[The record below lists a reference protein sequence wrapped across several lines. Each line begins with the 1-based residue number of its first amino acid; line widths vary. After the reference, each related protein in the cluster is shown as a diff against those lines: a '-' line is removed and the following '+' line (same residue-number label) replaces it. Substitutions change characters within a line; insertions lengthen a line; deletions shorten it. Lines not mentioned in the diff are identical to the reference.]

1 VKVCAVL
8 SAILVYQERGRL
20 ERTALF
26 ASNFALNGRKMQ
38 QKLLKCQKW
47 VLEMRQWELRK
58 FLRSN
63 VV

>member
-1 VKVCAVL
+1 VCVVL
-8 SAILVYQERGRL
+8 SAILVCQENGKL
-20 ERTALF
+20 ERTALS

-47 VLEMRQWELRK
+47 VLEMRQWEEHK
-58 FLRSN
+58 FLSSN